1 MFSSKA
7 VSYNPEAT
15 ILSEGQFDLNVGT
28 EIIWRTN
35 RNYIQNVEIF
45 IHEQRIFPDSPSH

>member
-15 ILSEGQFDLNVGT
+15 FLSEGQFDLNVGT